1 MSNIFKVV
9 DNLHVF
15 DNLHMLWM
23 CICMHSCNVMMTFA
37 MAKQFVVRVLGT
49 S

>member
-1 MSNIFKVV
+1 MSNIYKVV
-9 DNLHVF
+9 

-23 CICMHSCNVMMTFA
+23 CICMHICNGMMTFA
-37 MAKQFVVRVLGT
+37 MAKQFILTVMGT